1 MLYFL
6 ITNLLKAERSSSLLV
21 CITKVPLLLAFP
33 LHIWCC
39 LQHVALWK
47 LKTFFETAQTLV
59 TQESMPF

>member
-1 MLYFL
+1 MFYFL

-47 LKTFFETAQTLV
+47 LRSFKGCLQTLV
-59 TQESMPF
+59 AQESMPF

>member
-1 MLYFL
+1 MFYFL

-39 LQHVALWK
+39 LQHVALEIEDI
-47 LKTFFETAQTLV
+47 L
-59 TQESMPF
+59 